1 MRSSFI
7 PGILRVAQDDARK
20 LIIAACIIIIAAC
33 SKDASKTNAEAGVA
47 GTDTAALPHPSNF
60 TVTAE
65 QRQRIH
71 LIAVQPTSFRP
82 VVEATG
88 NVAFN
93 GDRSTQVLSPVSG
106 PATRVVGQPGMQ
118 VKRGEPLAYVSSP
131 DFATAVA
138 DYRKAQTAY
147 RNAKRIADRDS
158 ALFKNDALAR
168 GDLEQAQ
175 ADLAAAAADVD
186 AAVESM
192 RALGVDEAQIE
203 AVRDGK
209 TSAIAAIVRAPIDGT
224 IVEKL
229 ISDGQLLQA
238 GSTPCFTI
246 ADLSTMWVLANVFGS
261 DLADVSVGEPVDIL
275 TDVRRAA
282 LPGKVD
288 YIAALADPGTKAV
301 QVRVVAPNP
310 NQALRRDMFVRVQ
323 IKSATEHRGFLV
335 PVSAVLRDDQNLPFV
350 FVASANNSFARRR
363 IDLGSRVGEQ
373 YEVMSGLNAG
383 DQVVTEGALF
393 LQFAESQ

>member
-1 MRSSFI
+1 MSIQAIRSR
-7 PGILRVAQDDARK
+7 LR
-20 LIIAACIIIIAAC
+20 AAALLATGCTAIFAAAC
-33 SKDASKTNAEAGVA
+33 SPDSSAKPADSSRAYAPQNVSI
-47 GTDTAALPHPSNF
+47 
-60 TVTAE
+60 TAE

-71 LIAVQPTSFRP
+71 LVTVQPVSYRP

-106 PATRVVGQPGMQ
+106 PATRVLVSPGA
-118 VKRGEPLAYVSSP
+118 VVTRGEPLANVSSP
-131 DFATAVA
+131 DFAAAVA

-175 ADLAAAAADVD
+175 SDLASAGADVD

-192 RALGVDEAQIE
+192 RALGVDQAQID
-203 AVRDGK
+203 AVREGR
-209 TSAIAAIVRAPIDGT
+209 TSAIAAIIRSPIDGT
-224 IVEKL
+224 VVEKL

-246 ADLSTMWVLANVFGS
+246 ADLSTMWVLANVYANELPEVAVGQP
-261 DLADVSVGEPVDIL
+261 ADVI
-275 TDVRRAA
+275 TDVRQAP

-301 QVRVVAPNP
+301 TVRILVPN
-310 NQALRRDMFVRVQ
+310 NNHVLRRDMFVRVQ
-323 IKSATEHRGFLV
+323 IKSSQEHRGVLV
-335 PVSAVLRDDQNLPFV
+335 PVSSVMRDDENLPFV
-350 FVASANNSFARRR
+350 FVAAANNAFARRR
-363 IDLGSRVGEQ
+363 IDLGSRIGDK
-373 YEVMSGLNAG
+373 YEVTSGLAAG

-393 LQFAESQ
+393 LQFAETQ